1 MKRNSIHII
10 ILAQFL
16 TFLSIGQT
24 PLSVEE
30 AIQVGLE
37 NNYDIRI
44 ARNNEAIAK
53 NNNTAGNAGFL
64 PSASIFGNVNYSSN
78 NSSQKF
84 FSGQEQIRTGAG
96 NTSARMG
103 ATVDWTAFDGF
114 KMYAVRD
121 RLNLTEQ
128 KSKALTR
135 NEMQDLVFR
144 IQSSYQDLIRINQQ
158 MTNIRSSIGL
168 NQSLYQLAE
177 QKLNLGVTTKLEI
190 LQSANRVK
198 ADSALLLNYQ
208 NQEELLKISFNRL
221 ILREA
226 GVPFEVDSTFTAQLL
241 PDYQAM
247 LEMAI
252 QQNSQLELLSYDE
265 KIALAQIREARAQL
279 FPTLDL
285 NAGFNYNW
293 SKAEAGFLLSNRT
306 FGPTV
311 GFSANYDIFSGR
323 NLKKDIQNVEL
334 LKENIQLS
342 REQIQEDLKSQLA
355 SLYQNWQ
362 GLEDLK
368 RIEISNLQTAEQN
381 TELARELYRL
391 GRATNFEVREA
402 ILNETQVKDRL
413 SETTYRQKLTEI
425 EIYYLAGILIQ

>member
-1 MKRNSIHII
+1 MKLNSILII
-10 ILAQFL
+10 ILAQIL
-16 TFLSIGQT
+16 TFISVGQA

-30 AIQVGLE
+30 AIQIGLE

-44 ARNNEAIAK
+44 ARNNEAIAT

-64 PSASIFGNVNYSSN
+64 PTASIFGSVNYSSN
-78 NSSQKF
+78 NSIQKF
-84 FSGQEQIRTGAG
+84 FSGQEQMRTGAG
-96 NTSARMG
+96 NTSVRAG
-103 ATVDWTAFDGF
+103 ATVNWTAFDGF

-135 NEMQDLVFR
+135 SEMQDLVFR

-158 MTNIRSSIGL
+158 INNTLSSIQL
-168 NQSLYQLAE
+168 NEALYQLAG
-177 QKLNLGVTTKLEI
+177 QKLNLGATTKLEV

-198 ADSALLLNYQ
+198 ADSAQLLNHQ
-208 NQEELLKISFNRL
+208 NQLGLLKISFNRL
-221 ILREA
+221 LLRDA
-226 GVPFEVDSTFTAQLL
+226 NMPFDVDTTFSAQLL
-241 PDYQAM
+241 PDYNAIM
-247 LEMAI
+247 EMAL

-265 KIALAQIREARAQL
+265 KIALAQIKEARAQL

-306 FGPTV
+306 FGPTI
-311 GFSANYDIFSGR
+311 GLSANYDIFTGR

-334 LKENIQLS
+334 LQENIKLTRQ
-342 REQIQEDLKSQLA
+342 QIEEDLKSQLA
-355 SLYQNWQ
+355 SWYQNWQ

-368 RIEISNLQTAEQN
+368 RIEISNLLTAEQN
-381 TELARELYRL
+381 TELARELYRS

-413 SETTYRQKLTEI
+413 SDTTYRQKLTEI
-425 EIYYLAGILIQ
+425 EIFYLAGILIQ

>member
-1 MKRNSIHII
+1 MKLNSILII
-10 ILAQFL
+10 ILAQIL
-16 TFLSIGQT
+16 TFISVGQA

-30 AIQVGLE
+30 AIQIGLE

-44 ARNNEAIAK
+44 ARNNEAIAT

-64 PSASIFGNVNYSSN
+64 PTASIFGSVNYSSN
-78 NSSQKF
+78 NSIQKF
-84 FSGQEQIRTGAG
+84 FSGQEQMRTGAG
-96 NTSARMG
+96 NTSVRAG
-103 ATVDWTAFDGF
+103 ATVNWTAFDGF

-135 NEMQDLVFR
+135 SEMQDLVFR

-158 MTNIRSSIGL
+158 INNTLSSIQL
-168 NQSLYQLAE
+168 NEALYQLAG
-177 QKLNLGVTTKLEI
+177 QKLNLGATTKLEV

-198 ADSALLLNYQ
+198 ADSAQLLNHQ
-208 NQEELLKISFNRL
+208 NQLGLLKISFNRL
-221 ILREA
+221 LLRDA
-226 GVPFEVDSTFTAQLL
+226 NMRFDVDTTFSAQLL
-241 PDYQAM
+241 PDYNAIM
-247 LEMAI
+247 EMAL

-265 KIALAQIREARAQL
+265 KIALAQIKEARAQL

-306 FGPTV
+306 FGPTI
-311 GFSANYDIFSGR
+311 GLSANYDIFTGK

-334 LKENIQLS
+334 LQENIKLTRQ
-342 REQIQEDLKSQLA
+342 QIEEDLKSQLA
-355 SLYQNWQ
+355 SWYQNWQ

-368 RIEISNLQTAEQN
+368 RIEISNLLTAEQN
-381 TELARELYRL
+381 TELARELYRS

-413 SETTYRQKLTEI
+413 SDTTYRQKLTEI
-425 EIYYLAGILIQ
+425 EIFYLAGILIQ

>member
-1 MKRNSIHII
+1 MKLNSILII
-10 ILAQFL
+10 ILAQIL
-16 TFLSIGQT
+16 TFISVGQA

-30 AIQVGLE
+30 AIQIGLE

-44 ARNNEAIAK
+44 ARNNEAIAT

-64 PSASIFGNVNYSSN
+64 PTASIFGSVNYSSN
-78 NSSQKF
+78 NSIQKF
-84 FSGQEQIRTGAG
+84 FSGQEQMRTGAG
-96 NTSARMG
+96 NTSVRAG
-103 ATVDWTAFDGF
+103 ATVNWTAFDGF

-135 NEMQDLVFR
+135 SEMQDLVFR

-158 MTNIRSSIGL
+158 INNTLSSIQL
-168 NQSLYQLAE
+168 NEALYQLAG
-177 QKLNLGVTTKLEI
+177 QKLNLGATTKLEV

-198 ADSALLLNYQ
+198 ADSAQLLNHQ
-208 NQEELLKISFNRL
+208 NQLGLLKISFNRL
-221 ILREA
+221 LLRDA
-226 GVPFEVDSTFTAQLL
+226 NMRFDVDTTFSAQLL
-241 PDYQAM
+241 PDYNSIV
-247 LEMAI
+247 EMAL

-265 KIALAQIREARAQL
+265 KIALAQIKEARAQL

-306 FGPTV
+306 FGPTI
-311 GFSANYDIFSGR
+311 GLSANYDIFTGK

-334 LKENIQLS
+334 LQENIKLTRQ
-342 REQIQEDLKSQLA
+342 QIEEDLKSQLA
-355 SLYQNWQ
+355 SWYQNWQ

-368 RIEISNLQTAEQN
+368 RIEISNLLTAEQN
-381 TELARELYRL
+381 TELARELYRS

-413 SETTYRQKLTEI
+413 SDTTYRQKLTEI
-425 EIYYLAGILIQ
+425 EIFYLAGILIQ